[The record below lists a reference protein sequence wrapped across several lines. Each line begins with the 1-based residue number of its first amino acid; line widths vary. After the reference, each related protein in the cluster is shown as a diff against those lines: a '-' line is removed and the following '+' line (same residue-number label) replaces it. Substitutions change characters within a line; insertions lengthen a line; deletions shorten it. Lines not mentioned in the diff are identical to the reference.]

1 MMGSFRKIFF
11 PTPEEE
17 AEMCREAI
25 RLHEE
30 QIGHCSTCMNLD
42 PSIAPGFV
50 TDYGACRLKKE
61 FFPEKVCGLTDHNC
75 DGYVEDRVP
84 ADRARA
90 RLAELRPIQPVGYVA
105 EDEASEFT
113 KEQWD
118 WLLRRFHR
126 KE

>member
-1 MMGSFRKIFF
+1 MMGSFRKAFF

-30 QIGHCSTCMNLD
+30 QIGKCSTCLNLEA
-42 PSIAPGFV
+42 STMPGFV
-50 TDYGACRLKKE
+50 TDYGACWLGKP
-61 FFPEKVCGLTDHNC
+61 FFPEKACGLVEHAC
-75 DGYVEDRVP
+75 DGYMENRVP
-84 ADRARA
+84 VEQVRA
-90 RLAELRPIQPVGYVA
+90 RLAELQAVLPIRYTFV
-105 EDEASEFT
+105 DEASEFT